1 MIGSEIKWNL
11 LRQEVLKTNTNKTCD
26 SLRTEIQEL
35 HETFSKFIRGE
46 ITLIWSYIIKN
57 ICIIKQV

>member
-11 LRQEVLKTNTNKTCD
+11 LRQEILKTNTYKTCD

-46 ITLIWSYIIKN
+46 ITWYDLI
-57 ICIIKQV
+57 